1 MKKYYVY
8 TLSHNDIIFYVG
20 KGTKNR
26 MYVHEQRAIKGIKSN
41 NNSAL
46 FNKINEILKLDQK
59 IEYTKIFETDDELEA
74 YRIEYEKIDEIGLD
88 NLCNLTKDYLK
99 TSVSDMVKIGL
110 KKSEKWKEAIENKK
124 SDETREYYRIIN
136 TGEKNPR
143 YGKKNTNG
151 HMECIKKSL
160 IGVPKSLE
168 HRDKISKALTGIK
181 RSDEYKN
188 KLSESLRNSEKL
200 KEVTQSIEFRNK
212 HKYNTTK
219 RHEELITYYFEYNG
233 NIIIHKG
240 GLKNMADKYEIT
252 FYNLKR
258 LRYGIITEYKGWKFI
273 SMDNKSTIK
282 NNEV

>member
-8 TLSHNDIIFYVG
+8 TLSYNDVIFYIG

-26 MYVHEQRAIKGIKSN
+26 MFIHEQRAIKGIKSN

-46 FNKINEILKLDQK
+46 FNKINEILQLGEK
-59 IEYTKIFETDDELEA
+59 IVYNKIFETDDELEA
-74 YRIEYEKIDEIGLD
+74 YRIEYDKIEEIGLD
-88 NLCNLTKDYLK
+88 KLCNLTKDYLK
-99 TSVSDMVKIGL
+99 TSVSDMVKLGL
-110 KKSEKWKEAIENKK
+110 KKSEKWKEAVMNKK
-124 SDETREYYRIIN
+124 SDETREHYRVIN
-136 TGEKNPR
+136 TGENNPR
-143 YGKKNTNG
+143 YGKKNTKE

-160 IGVPKSLE
+160 IGVPKSPE

-181 RSDEYKN
+181 RSDEFRN
-188 KLSESLRNSEKL
+188 KLSDSLKNSEKL

-212 HKYNTTK
+212 HKHNTTK

-240 GLKNMADKYEIT
+240 GLKNMSDKYEIS

-273 SMDNKSTIK
+273 SIDNKSFTK
-282 NNEV
+282 KLN